1 MYVGDGPV
9 LASDPLGLFQA
20 RRVAIGVA
28 NLAGAGLGV
37 WALTTGTV
45 GTAGLAAPAA
55 ISAATGIAVMAAFGM
70 EEFLRGILE
79 PAASSASS
87 IPAPYLSTVGVIVAT
102 GGNLEVASA
111 YNNITSA
118 YNAGKTAM
126 DYASGF
132 RELSNPELAKNVLDL
147 TKAGYLNPPLPPG
160 WGKGAQGNFCP
171 APGR

>member
-1 MYVGDGPV
+1 MAGVDGGEV
-9 LASDPLGLFQA
+9 LHL
-20 RRVAIGVA
+20 V
-28 NLAGAGLGV
+28 
-37 WALTTGTV
+37 
-45 GTAGLAAPAA
+45 PAA
-55 ISAATGIAVMAAFGM
+55 RAGDDHGGSVRLGADLLDERLTG
-70 EEFLRGILE
+70 RGV
-79 PAASSASS
+79 PAHQ
-87 IPAPYLSTVGVIVAT
+87 T